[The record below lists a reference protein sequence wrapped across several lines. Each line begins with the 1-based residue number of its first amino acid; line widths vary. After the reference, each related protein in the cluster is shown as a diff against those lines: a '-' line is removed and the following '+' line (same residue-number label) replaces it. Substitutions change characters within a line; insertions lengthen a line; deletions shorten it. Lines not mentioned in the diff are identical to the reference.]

1 MRFAVQ
7 GCGDAMHHGGDAH
20 GSLNLFGGEARIS
33 QDLFMAV
40 DADAAAIDGRNRQ
53 APEFEIHFVHAQQCV
68 EKALKAMLAMR
79 GAVYQRTHN
88 LATLADTLADLGL
101 KTPVDAE
108 ILLRLNPCAVNFRY
122 DDMEIPTFSRQEV
135 MTIART
141 ILDWAN
147 AEAAASRE
155 G

>member
-1 MRFAVQ
+1 
-7 GCGDAMHHGGDAH
+7 
-20 GSLNLFGGEARIS
+20 
-33 QDLFMAV
+33 
-40 DADAAAIDGRNRQ
+40 
-53 APEFEIHFVHAQQCV
+53 
-68 EKALKAMLAMR
+68 
-79 GAVYQRTHN
+79 
-88 LATLADTLADLGL
+88 
-101 KTPVDAE
+101 VDAE

>member
-1 MRFAVQ
+1 MLRLA
-7 GCGDAMHHGGDAH
+7 G
-20 GSLNLFGGEARIS
+20 
-33 QDLFMAV
+33 QDLEILRLIL
-40 DADAAAIDGRNRQ
+40 DAPQI
-53 APEFEIHFVHAQQCV
+53 EIHGLCFHAQQCV